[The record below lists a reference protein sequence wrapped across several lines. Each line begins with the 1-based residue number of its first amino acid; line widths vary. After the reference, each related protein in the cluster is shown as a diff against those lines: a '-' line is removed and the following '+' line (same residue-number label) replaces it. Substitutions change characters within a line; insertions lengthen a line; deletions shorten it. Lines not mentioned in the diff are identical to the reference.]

1 MKEMSLSTF
10 RRLKATEIKDM
21 LPVTITAE
29 GVPVAQ
35 VVNPDDVIVIGDLH
49 PRLQNRFRAMEK
61 KSRIGM
67 PKVEKVKVGV

>member
-1 MKEMSLSTF
+1 MRQMSLSDF
-10 RRLKATEIKDM
+10 RKLRVIDMQDM

-67 PKVEKVKVGV
+67 PKAEKVKVGV